1 MIRRSFIGKATA
13 AIAAAAVPSLYL
25 SWAGRASA
33 RPRRHRV
40 EINGFRF
47 TPDRLGVSVGDT
59 ITWINRDIA
68 PHTATATD
76 GGWNTGELVKD
87 AEASI
92 TVISGMQ
99 TTYFCAFHP
108 MMKARFS
115 IAATTDQ

>member
-1 MIRRSFIGKATA
+1 MIRRLFLRKAAA
-13 AIAAAAVPSLYL
+13 AIAAAAFPTLHL
-25 SWAGRASA
+25 SWSGRVVA
-33 RPRRHRV
+33 RPRPHRV
-40 EINGFRF
+40 EIEGFRF
-47 TPDRLGVSVGDT
+47 TPNRLEVSVGDT

-92 TVISGMQ
+92 TVAAGME

-108 MMKARFS
+108 MMKARLS
-115 IAATTDQ
+115 ITPADQ

>member
-1 MIRRSFIGKATA
+1 MTRRLFLRKAAA
-13 AIAAAAVPSLYL
+13 AIAAAVFPALQPAWSGT
-25 SWAGRASA
+25 ATA

-40 EINGFRF
+40 EITGFRF
-47 TPDRLGVSVGDT
+47 TPDRLEVSVGDT

-76 GGWNTGELVKD
+76 GGWNTGELGKD

-92 TVISGMQ
+92 TVITGME

-115 IAATTDQ
+115 IAPADQ